1 MKKLIP
7 TLFATILAISSVSL
21 LIGCGGG
28 PAEDPDAAA
37 TNKAGEAPKNDNS
50 DLSDEE
56 KKKMDDA
63 INPPEKKK

>member
-1 MKKLIP
+1 M
-7 TLFATILAISSVSL
+7 AVSSVSL
-21 LIGCGGG
+21 LMGCGGG

-56 KKKMDDA
+56 KKKMDAA
-63 INPPEKKK
+63 INPPDTLPEK